1 MLHKNHNYVIEASLF
16 ADNSIGVDV
25 DRTDGVI
32 VRDTV
37 IIGESQ
43 SYRDLMARQ
52 DVVKVCSHGQLIGID
67 MHTWT
72 LHDDTGGGATLEDI
86 SISGFDGSVS
96 CNFATSIRVDNHNI
110 KEKQFE
116 FYSSFSNIQ
125 LEDGP
130 DTISFCKAD
139 EDDIKTIYY
148 IDLDG
153 SLSPASASPT
163 EASTLLGS
171 SPEVNRFVDP
181 AKCTVMG
188 GQCYSYCSDTCF
200 RSVKYETMS
209 TSMDNWELKA
219 CKTNDPGNCSRFQGG
234 RRGAGDPRTFIAH
247 LPVGNAYN
255 LVFVNEL
262 DQEIEAA
269 DGTIQYEYNLCPP
282 SSGTFEVSFAGQLI
296 PPLESVV
303 NPAPTEG
310 DDPVVNPAPT
320 EEDDPVVNP
329 APTEEDDPVVNPAPT
344 EEDDPVV
351 NPVPTEEDDPSDSTT
366 TGEESAGG
374 WTNPFAWLIKL
385 ITDLFALIFGGLFG
399 G

>member
-16 ADNSIGVDV
+16 ADNDIGVDV

-43 SYRDLMARQ
+43 SYRDLMGRQ
-52 DVVKVCSHGQLIGID
+52 VVDKVCSHGSLIGID

-86 SISGFDGSVS
+86 TISGFGASVS
-96 CNFATSIRVDNHNI
+96 CNFATSIRVDNHNLE
-110 KEKQFE
+110 EKQFE

-125 LEDGP
+125 LADGP
-130 DTISFCKAD
+130 ATISFCKAD

-153 SLSPASASPT
+153 SLSPASVSPT
-163 EASTLLGS
+163 KASTLLGS

-209 TSMDNWELKA
+209 TSMDNWKLKA
-219 CKTNDPGNCSRFQGG
+219 CRTDDPQNCSRFQGG
-234 RRGAGDPRTFIAH
+234 RRSAGDPRTFIAH

-262 DQEIEAA
+262 DQEREAA
-269 DGTIQYEYNLCPP
+269 DGTIQYEYNLCPS
-282 SSGTFEVSFAGQLI
+282 SSGTFEVSFAGQQI
-296 PPLESVV
+296 PPL
-303 NPAPTEG
+303 
-310 DDPVVNPAPT
+310 D
-320 EEDDPVVNP
+320 
-329 APTEEDDPVVNPAPT
+329 
-344 EEDDPVV
+344 
-351 NPVPTEEDDPSDSTT
+351 DDPSDSNTTGEESEGEDNDPSDSNT
-366 TGEESAGG
+366 TGEESAGH

-385 ITDLFALIFGGLFG
+385 IYDLFALIFGGLFG